1 MRRTTRSSLAAAA
14 VATADGDSI
23 VVTST
28 VSSPQPDVKRPRGR
42 PSKVKLEAT
51 DTSTATTPAST
62 SFTSCSEESTPLTS
76 NVATPSA
83 SVDGLPT
90 ASSKRTGR
98 ASRIEVVLPTV
109 KAPARRLN
117 QSIYSMNNKRKRDV
131 VDDSEDDYSDNSPD
145 AKVARKLQRE
155 EEEEVD
161 EQPISKATMPSRGT
175 FRVGGARRSLRG
187 SVFSTNASSAS
198 VADSNEFGA
207 SELGDS
213 TSARTAGKANL
224 RKSILGKQATTQK
237 RQIIADSEDD
247 NDLLQLSPSRSD
259 SDDSARIRKAALAA
273 YYKKFPPRRVGSPED
288 HAATKRGKATKPP
301 VHDDDPPLSSS
312 DDDEDDKPA
321 SFREKFMTVRGGLR
335 KGLAA
340 PKISKAAM
348 PPVDDNG
355 PESFVQKFL
364 ARRGGLR
371 KDLAAPAAPKRGK
384 AAIPPIDD
392 DAPPLSSSDDELTV
406 RGGLRKGLAAPK
418 RGKAAMPPVDD
429 DSDDDSN
436 VSSFDLSALQS
447 SESDEEMDDV
457 EVPAAN
463 TASTNA
469 AALRAAGANRRAYRA
484 RTARGGKRIKKDR
497 KRLEDNHPELKTMWD
512 DLEKMP
518 ALKAGKAEQPKSI
531 SRQLKP
537 FQLEGLAWMKAM
549 EKTEWKG
556 GLLGDEM
563 GLGKTIQAVSLIMSD
578 WPAKKPSLV
587 LVPPVALMQWMTE
600 IDSYTDGTLKTLVFH
615 GTNAKSKN
623 LTIKDIKKYDVI
635 IMSYNSLES
644 MYRKQ
649 EKGFKRKDGLF
660 KEKSVVHQTEFHRVI
675 LDEAHSIKT
684 RTTMTAKACFALKVT
699 YRWCLTG
706 TPLQNRIGEF
716 FSLVRFLNIKPFAS
730 YLCKQCSCCTLEW
743 SMNEDGK
750 CTHCNHYSMSH
761 VSVFNQELL
770 NPILKFGN
778 RGKGAEA
785 FQKLR
790 ILTDRIMLR
799 RLKKDHTNAMELP
812 VKEINVERQ
821 FFGEEE
827 NDFANSIMTSGRRKF
842 DTYVATGVLLNN
854 YANIFGLIM
863 QMRQVADHPDLIL
876 KKNSEGGQNILVCN
890 ICDEPAED
898 AIRSRCKHDFCRIC
912 VKSYL
917 HSATEPECPHC
928 HIPLSIDL
936 EQPEIEQD
944 EATVKKSSIINRI
957 KMENWTSSSKIELL
971 VHELHKL
978 RSDNASHK
986 SIIFSQFTTML
997 QLIEWRL
1004 RRAGI
1009 TTVMLDGSMT
1019 PAQRQASIEH
1029 FMKNA
1034 DVECFLV
1041 SLKAGGVALNL
1052 TEASRVFIVDPWW
1065 NPAAEWQSA
1074 DRCHRIGQTRPCTI
1088 TRLCIEDSVESRMV
1102 LLQEKKTSMINST
1115 INADDAAMDS
1125 LSPEDLQFL
1134 FRGS

>member
-1 MRRTTRSSLAAAA
+1 MVRTRRSA
-14 VATADGDSI
+14 VAEDITAA
-23 VVTST
+23 
-28 VSSPQPDVKRPRGR
+28 SPQPDAMDASKRPGGR
-42 PSKVKLEAT
+42 RSASSE
-51 DTSTATTPAST
+51 TSDSSAV
-62 SFTSCSEESTPLTS
+62 FTSATAPSFGSRYTTPLTS
-76 NVATPSA
+76 NTATPTETETARA
-83 SVDGLPT
+83 SG
-90 ASSKRTGR
+90 KRL
-98 ASRIEVVLPTV
+98 SRIEVQLPAV
-109 KAPARRLN
+109 RAPVNRTLKK
-117 QSIYSMNNKRKRDV
+117 SIFSMNSKRKRDV
-131 VDDSEDDYSDNSPD
+131 VDDSEEDFSDTSPD
-145 AKVARKLQRE
+145 AVLARKLQAE
-155 EEEEVD
+155 ED
-161 EQPISKATMPSRGT
+161 AAATRVIEPSLESGH
-175 FRVGGARRSLRG
+175 ALRRSLRG
-187 SVFSTNASSAS
+187 
-198 VADSNEFGA
+198 VAEPA
-207 SELGDS
+207 TAS
-213 TSARTAGKANL
+213 TSRLSKAADGNRPTPTAAGRAKGTTRLGAARVPSSGKTA
-224 RKSILGKQATTQK
+224 SK
-237 RQIIADSEDD
+237 RRAITVADSEDD
-247 NDLLQLSPSRSD
+247 E
-259 SDDSARIRKAALAA
+259 SAAA
-273 YYKKFPPRRVGSPED
+273 
-288 HAATKRGKATKPP
+288 
-301 VHDDDPPLSSS
+301 
-312 DDDEDDKPA
+312 
-321 SFREKFMTVRGGLR
+321 
-335 KGLAA
+335 
-340 PKISKAAM
+340 
-348 PPVDDNG
+348 
-355 PESFVQKFL
+355 
-364 ARRGGLR
+364 
-371 KDLAAPAAPKRGK
+371 
-384 AAIPPIDD
+384 
-392 DAPPLSSSDDELTV
+392 
-406 RGGLRKGLAAPK
+406 
-418 RGKAAMPPVDD
+418 
-429 DSDDDSN
+429 
-436 VSSFDLSALQS
+436 
-447 SESDEEMDDV
+447 ESDEEGDSDEPLQTLSRPRRVTARTSAKSKALPSLSETSKAKKVRKAVTAPASEEDDDDDDDDDDDEEPPDVDTSDTEFGWKALASDSSGVSEAESDV
-457 EVPAAN
+457 EDADAAN
-463 TASTNA
+463 GDDDDDNGSSLTAAQRS
-469 AALRAAGANRRAYRA
+469 ALRIAMSTRRAYRQYA
-484 RTARGGKRIKKDR
+484 NKRRVKKDR
-497 KRLEDNHPELKTMWD
+497 ARLEEHHPELTTMWKE
-512 DLEKMP
+512 LENMP
-518 ALKAGKAEQPKSI
+518 ILKAGKAEQPESI
-531 SRQLKP
+531 SRPLKP
-537 FQLEGLAWMKAM
+537 FQLEGLAWMMAM
-549 EKTEWKG
+549 EKTQWKG

-578 WPAKKPSLV
+578 FGAVKKPSLV

-600 IDSYTDGTLKTLVFH
+600 IEAYTDGRLKTLVFH
-615 GTNAKSKN
+615 GTNSKSKN
-623 LTIKDIKKYDVI
+623 LTVAELKKYNVI

-649 EKGFKRKDGLF
+649 EKGFQRKDGLL
-660 KEKSVVHQTEFHRVI
+660 KEKSIIHQTEFHRVI
-675 LDEAHSIKT
+675 LDEAHCIKT

-699 YRWCLTG
+699 YRWCLSG

-716 FSLVRFLNIKPFAS
+716 FSLVRFLNIRPFAC
-730 YLCKQCSCCTLEW
+730 YLCKHCPCSTLEW
-743 SMNEDGK
+743 QMDEDSR
-750 CTHCNHYSMSH
+750 CTSCKHGGMQH

-770 NPILKFGN
+770 NPIQKFGN
-778 RGKGAEA
+778 RGRGAEA
-785 FQKLR
+785 FKKLR

-799 RLKKDHTNAMELP
+799 RLKKDHTDSMELP

-827 NDFANSIMTSGRRKF
+827 NDFANSIMTNGQRKF
-842 DTYVATGVLLNN
+842 DTYVASGVLLNN

-898 AIRSRCKHDFCRIC
+898 AIRSRCKHDFCRTC

-917 HSATEPECPHC
+917 NSTTDPNCPQC

-944 EATVKKSSIINRI
+944 EALVKKSSIINRI

-1019 PAQRQASIEH
+1019 PAQRQASINH
-1029 FMKNA
+1029 FMTNV

-1134 FRGS
+1134 FRGT